1 MFYFLYHPSI
11 LLNISEKCK
20 QYEIDNSY
28 KSSVDIVTL
37 FKSELERILNNMIP
51 NTTVDDI
58 QPYGSR
64 ISGIYTDDSDIDIH
78 IRYSKY

>member
-1 MFYFLYHPSI
+1 MKF
-11 LLNISEKCK
+11 SEKFK
-20 QYEIDNSY
+20 QNEIENSY
-28 KSSVDIVTL
+28 KSSIDNVTL
-37 FKSELERILNNMIP
+37 FKFELERILNNMLP

-78 IRYSKY
+78 IRYSK

>member
-1 MFYFLYHPSI
+1 MKF
-11 LLNISEKCK
+11 SEKFK
-20 QYEIDNSY
+20 QNEIENSY
-28 KSSVDIVTL
+28 KSSIDNVTL
-37 FKSELERILNNMIP
+37 FKLELERILNNMLP

-78 IRYSKY
+78 IRYSK